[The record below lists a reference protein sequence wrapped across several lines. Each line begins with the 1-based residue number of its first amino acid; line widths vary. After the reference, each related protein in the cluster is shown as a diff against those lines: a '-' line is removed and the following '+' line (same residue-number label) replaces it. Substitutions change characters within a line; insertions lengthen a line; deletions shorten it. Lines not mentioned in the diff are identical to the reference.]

1 MLEKTDSKTKLVND
15 LYAVQFSLRSIQKS
29 MSDMSDCTESQKQ
42 DINNLI
48 LDLKSLIRK
57 LVFEDGNI

>member
-1 MLEKTDSKTKLVND
+1 MNNVDPKTKLVNE
-15 LYAVQFSLRSIQKS
+15 LYAVQFSLRDIQKN

-48 LDLKSLIRK
+48 LDLKSLILK
-57 LVFEDGNI
+57 LVFEEGNT